1 MLMICL
7 KLHVIKLLSQW
18 LPLSLVNVLAS
29 GFVTVT
35 SATTALVLS
44 KKTTL
49 TTQVLLLVTVTSA
62 TTPVWLILKQLLL
75 SLVIWMFHKTKI
87 SAASTTI
94 THVTNSTITAS
105 AIETAPDHPTMLAMS
120 NIISNNPVFK
130 EAAIYEL
137 NLQTRLFLLT
147 L

>member
-49 TTQVLLLVTVTSA
+49 TTQDN
-62 TTPVWLILKQLLL
+62 
-75 SLVIWMFHKTKI
+75 VI
-87 SAASTTI
+87 
-94 THVTNSTITAS
+94 
-105 AIETAPDHPTMLAMS
+105 D
-120 NIISNNPVFK
+120 
-130 EAAIYEL
+130 
-137 NLQTRLFLLT
+137 LFGWS
-147 L
+147 

>member
-62 TTPVWLILKQLLL
+62 TTSVWLILKQLLL
-75 SLVIWMFHKTKI
+75 LVIWMFHKTKI

-120 NIISNNPVFK
+120 NIISNNPVSK
-130 EAAIYEL
+130 EAAMYEL

>member
-62 TTPVWLILKQLLL
+62 TTSVWLILKQLLL
-75 SLVIWMFHKTKI
+75 LVIWMFHKTKI

-105 AIETAPDHPTMLAMS
+105 AIETAPDHPKMLAMS
-120 NIISNNPVFK
+120 NIISNNPVSK
-130 EAAIYEL
+130 EAAMYEL